1 MPGDRACSGPRRG
14 RLREAQQAPHPE
26 LCCAW
31 QGCACRLQD
40 KDDAQDFTGLVRAL
54 QALGLCTEELTAV
67 WAVLASVLQLGNICF
82 SSSEVSFCGGAGLV
96 VWLVCIT
103 GGNLRVQEATRRAS
117 LLSRKVDGFPSFF
130 FL

>member
-1 MPGDRACSGPRRG
+1 
-14 RLREAQQAPHPE
+14 
-26 LCCAW
+26 
-31 QGCACRLQD
+31 
-40 KDDAQDFTGLVRAL
+40 VRAL

-82 SSSEVSFCGGAGLV
+82 SSSEVSFRGGAGLV

-130 FL
+130 FYKFIHFNWRLITLQYCSGFGFPSYKQEN